1 MEEGVPE
8 ETLREYQ
15 DTARMD
21 NSLKE
26 FGKSLLLVQHPLP
39 PSHPLQSTCFYLASL
54 HSHRAV
60 TETPWVKVR
69 LSFRVKD
76 QLPQKVEAEKVT
88 AER

>member
-26 FGKSLLLVQHPLP
+26 FGKSLLLGSTP
-39 PSHPLQSTCFYLASL
+39 PSSQSPLTIHMLCPGVSSQ
-54 HSHRAV
+54 
-60 TETPWVKVR
+60 P
-69 LSFRVKD
+69 
-76 QLPQKVEAEKVT
+76 
-88 AER
+88 